1 MHGKMGSSRSNHGT
15 KSKRVTCVNS
25 ERENVGR
32 TDVLNSERENVGCTN
47 ILNSECENVGC
58 SDILNYFI
66 GVRLCI

>member
-15 KSKRVTCVNS
+15 KSKQVTCVNS

-32 TDVLNSERENVGCTN
+32 TDVLNSERENMGR
-47 ILNSECENVGC
+47 
-58 SDILNYFI
+58 SDVLNYFI